1 MTPISTR
8 CGFLTVT
15 DLNDFN
21 GPAQTTNLGVR
32 SSNLFG
38 RAKFRPFRIKLRTPR
53 LRRRHRPSR
62 VSGSNRKA
70 KITAG
75 WPSLQFDPYAAQRL
89 PARRQHHRRT
99 LIDRPCDRPM
109 NADSVGSERVR
120 THPHHRASPP
130 WWLANDDP
138 TEPSFRIGLG
148 EESCS
153 QMVLSATEQMM
164 RRSA

>member
-109 NADSVGSERVR
+109 NADSVGSERVQ
-120 THPHHRASPP
+120 TPPTTAFLHDGGLPMTFQLSHRS
-130 WWLANDDP
+130 
-138 TEPSFRIGLG
+138 ELG
-148 EESCS
+148 SGKRAVRKWCP
-153 QMVLSATEQMM
+153 
-164 RRSA
+164 R